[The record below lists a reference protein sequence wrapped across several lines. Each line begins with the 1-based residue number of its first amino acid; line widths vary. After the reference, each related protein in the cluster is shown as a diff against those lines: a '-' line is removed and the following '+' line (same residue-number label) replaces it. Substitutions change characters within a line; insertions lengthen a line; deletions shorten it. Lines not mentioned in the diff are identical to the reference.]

1 MRFALI
7 PTGAALQTL
16 ERERKFYFA
25 LLVFITVTL
34 LVVFDKL
41 AGDSYAEIVI
51 WIAGLF
57 MAGNVGE
64 HAAKAL
70 SSRAPQVTK

>member
-1 MRFALI
+1 MRFALM
-7 PTGAALQTL
+7 PTGNGLQAL

-34 LVVFDKL
+34 LIVFDKL
-41 AGDSYAEIVI
+41 AGETYAEIVI

-70 SSRAPQVTK
+70 SSRAPQGTK